1 MVGFNS
7 LHPLKAT
14 KRHTQYPGVPAQEES
29 SRDYDNE
36 KYGHHE
42 DSDEEDSDYESSY
55 PSSPSSSRDTS
66 NSYHSNAPILRKRAN
81 TATSQRPLPRRIPAR
96 VMRYLCLA
104 MISTIVIFMLSLVR
118 MSHLSTQRVQSHTSI
133 PPPPL
138 WESFPFLSRYY
149 GGIRT
154 LVPFSENKPE
164 YPRDEDELP
173 LHNEPSMQGT
183 DLPSRA
189 LPASKPFQAYTDPT
203 GGVFNDE
210 YAPVQQCFIDRAN
223 TLRAPRLQYYE
234 GRPNGF
240 PDHIMGS
247 YEVLGL
253 PEDICFERYG
263 RLGPYGYG
271 YGLRYGGTGTGQH
284 GEMEGSDAVW
294 ADNSNAEKMH
304 SGQVDYRKVDWA
316 DAQRRCHQ
324 ANAARFEP
332 LEPVIK
338 KPTTFSTIIEQ
349 KDSQLLARDELIKSL
364 PNTTSEAV
372 DTTSKV
378 VATQPKKYLPRTAFV
393 IRLWDEYEWKEEDIM
408 ALRALISEISIGS
421 GGQYDVHLLVQV
433 KDPAVHPVFSD
444 EDTYQKH
451 LKDCLP
457 EEFVGIA
464 TFWSETQMLML
475 YQGLFD
481 TFIRGLPVHGSY
493 RGLQMAMQWFAHNH
507 QEYDFFWEWE
517 VDIRYTGHWYHFLS
531 KINSWTK
538 EQPRKGLWERNS
550 RFYVPEVHGTWEDF
564 KQMVRVQTEIGT
576 ESSTNIWS
584 GIGGQKS
591 QNGQKSEPVRNGE
604 KPIWGPER
612 PANSDDWFET
622 ENDPVPPTSYDK
634 DKYTWGVG
642 EDADLIVF
650 NPLFDPDGTTWIL
663 AEDVTGYN
671 LTGGLPP
678 RRATIIAASRMSRK
692 LLNTMHRETTFMK
705 HHAFTEMWAPTT
717 ALHHGYKAV
726 SVPHPLFVD
735 REWPTEYLA
744 SIMNGG
750 RNGATG
756 GARTSVFGDREHNL
770 RGMTWFYNTGFA
782 PNLWRRWLGFKV
794 DNEGG
799 EEFETTVNE
808 GRSGQHVNDMRG
820 GEGRMCLPPM
830 LLHPIKD
837 VEIPVEG
844 LPRLNEEQLPES
856 DPSA

>member
-1 MVGFNS
+1 MAGFNS
-7 LHPLKAT
+7 FNPLKAT
-14 KRHTQYPGVPAQEES
+14 KRHTQYSGIPIQEEP
-29 SRDYDNE
+29 SRDYDTE
-36 KYGHHE
+36 KYGHHDE
-42 DSDEEDSDYESSY
+42 SDEEDTDYSSY
-55 PSSPSSSRDTS
+55 PSSPSSSRETS

-81 TATSQRPLPRRIPAR
+81 TATQRPAPRRLPPK

-118 MSHLSTQRVQSHTSI
+118 MSHISTQKVQEGHALAP

-154 LVPFSENKPE
+154 LVPLSENKPE
-164 YPRDEDELP
+164 YPREEDELP
-173 LHNEPSMQGT
+173 LQNKASIEDTATPARS
-183 DLPSRA
+183 
-189 LPASKPFQAYTDPT
+189 LPASKPFQPYTDIAS
-203 GGVFNDE
+203 GVFNDD
-210 YAPVQQCFIDRAN
+210 YAPVQECFLDREN
-223 TLRAPRLQYYE
+223 TVRAPRLQYYE
-234 GRPNGF
+234 GRPSGF
-240 PDHIMGS
+240 PNHIMGS

-324 ANAARFEP
+324 RNAARFQP
-332 LEPVIK
+332 IEPVVK
-338 KPTTFSTIIEQ
+338 KPTTFSTLTEQ
-349 KDSQLLARDELIKSL
+349 KDSALLKRDELVESV
-364 PNTTSEAV
+364 PNTTSNAV
-372 DTTSKV
+372 DTTSGV
-378 VATQPKKYLPRTAFV
+378 VAIPPKKYLPRTAFV
-393 IRLWDEYEWKEEDIM
+393 IRLWDEYVWREEDIM
-408 ALRALISEISIGS
+408 ALRALISEVSIGS

-433 KDPAVHPVFSD
+433 KDSAVHPVFAD
-444 EDTYQKH
+444 EETYQQH

-531 KINSWTK
+531 KIDAWTK

-576 ESSTNIWS
+576 DNPNNMWS
-584 GIGGQKS
+584 GI
-591 QNGQKSEPVRNGE
+591 NGQKGEKSGPVRKGE
-604 KPIWGPER
+604 KPVWGPER
-612 PANSDDWFET
+612 PSNLDDWFET

-642 EDADLIVF
+642 EDADLVVF

-663 AEDVTGYN
+663 AEDITGYN

-678 RRATIIAASRMSRK
+678 RRATIIAAARMSRK

-726 SVPHPLFVD
+726 SVPHPMFVD

-808 GRSGQHVNDMRG
+808 GRNGQHVNDMRG

-830 LLHPIKD
+830 LLHPVKG

-844 LPRLNEEQLPES
+844 LHRLNEEQLPES
-856 DPSA
+856 DPTA

>member
-1 MVGFNS
+1 MAGFNS
-7 LHPLKAT
+7 LKAT
-14 KRHTQYPGVPAQEES
+14 KRHTQYSGLPAQEEP
-29 SRDYDNE
+29 SRDHDSE
-36 KYGHHE
+36 KYGQHE
-42 DSDEEDSDYESSY
+42 DSDDEDTDYSSY

-81 TATSQRPLPRRIPAR
+81 TATSQRPGPRRIPAR
-96 VMRYLCLA
+96 IMRYLCLA

-118 MSHLSTQRVQSHTSI
+118 MSHVSTQRVQEGQASI
-133 PPPPL
+133 PPPPPL

-154 LVPFSENKPE
+154 LVPLSQNNPE
-164 YPRDEDELP
+164 YPRVEDELP
-173 LHNEPSMQGT
+173 LKNETSIEETATPARS
-183 DLPSRA
+183 
-189 LPASKPFQAYTDPT
+189 LPASKPFQAYTNMT
-203 GGVFNDE
+203 SGVFNDD
-210 YAPVQQCFIDRAN
+210 YAPVQECFLDHEN
-223 TLRAPRLQYYE
+223 VVRAPRLQYYE
-234 GRPNGF
+234 GRPSGF

-324 ANAARFEP
+324 SNAARFRP
-332 LEPVIK
+332 IEPVTK
-338 KPTTFSTIIEQ
+338 KPTTFSTVTEQ
-349 KDSQLLARDELIKSL
+349 KDSRLLTRDELVETV
-364 PNTTSEAV
+364 PNI
-372 DTTSKV
+372 TSKV
-378 VATQPKKYLPRTAFV
+378 VAAPPKKYLPRTAFV
-393 IRLWDEYEWKEEDIM
+393 IRLWDEYVWREEDIM
-408 ALRALISEISIGS
+408 ALRALISEVSIGS

-433 KDPAVHPVFSD
+433 KDSAVHPVFAD
-444 EDTYQKH
+444 EETYQKH

-517 VDIRYTGHWYHFLS
+517 IDIRYTGHWYHFLS
-531 KINSWTK
+531 KVNSWTK

-576 ESSTNIWS
+576 ENPNNLWS
-584 GIGGQKS
+584 GI
-591 QNGQKSEPVRNGE
+591 NGQKGGPVRKGE

-612 PANSDDWFET
+612 PSNSDDWFET

-650 NPLFDPDGTTWIL
+650 NPLFDPDGTTWLL

-726 SVPHPLFVD
+726 SVPHPMFVD

-770 RGMTWFYNTGFA
+770 RGMTWFYNTGFS

-799 EEFETTVNE
+799 EEFETTINE
-808 GRSGQHVNDMRG
+808 GRNGQHVNDMKG

-830 LLHPIKD
+830 LLHPVKD

-856 DPSA
+856 DPTA

>member
-1 MVGFNS
+1 MAGFKS
-7 LHPLKAT
+7 LNPLKAT
-14 KRHTQYPGVPAQEES
+14 KRRTQYSGVSAQEEP
-29 SRDYDNE
+29 SREYDSE
-36 KYGHHE
+36 KYGQHE
-42 DSDEEDSDYESSY
+42 DTDEEDSDYSSY

-66 NSYHSNAPILRKRAN
+66 NSYQSNAPILRKRAN
-81 TATSQRPLPRRIPAR
+81 TATSQRPVPRRIPAR

-118 MSHLSTQRVQSHTSI
+118 MSHISTQRVQDGHNSI

-154 LVPFSENKPE
+154 LVPISQNKPE
-164 YPRDEDELP
+164 YPREEDELP
-173 LHNEPSMQGT
+173 LQNQTSIEGT
-183 DLPSRA
+183 TTPARTLP
-189 LPASKPFQAYTDPT
+189 PSKPFQAYTDT
-203 GGVFNDE
+203 TSGVFNDD
-210 YAPVQQCFIDRAN
+210 YAPVQECFLDREN
-223 TLRAPRLQYYE
+223 TVRAPRLQYYE

-240 PDHIMGS
+240 PDNIMGS

-324 ANAARFEP
+324 ANAARFKP
-332 LEPVIK
+332 FDPVVQ
-338 KPTTFSTIIEQ
+338 KPTTFSTIAEQ
-349 KDSQLLARDELIKSL
+349 KDNRLQKRNRLAETVSNATLSAA
-364 PNTTSEAV
+364 E
-372 DTTSKV
+372 TTSKV
-378 VATQPKKYLPRTAFV
+378 VATPPKKYLPRTAFV
-393 IRLWDEYEWKEEDIM
+393 IRLWDEYQWREEDIM

-433 KDPAVHPVFSD
+433 KDPAVHPVFAD
-444 EDTYQKH
+444 EETYQKH

-517 VDIRYTGHWYHFLS
+517 VDIRYTGHWYNFLS

-576 ESSTNIWS
+576 ESPNNIWS
-584 GIGGQKS
+584 GIGGQK
-591 QNGQKSEPVRNGE
+591 GQKGEPVRKGE
-604 KPIWGPER
+604 RPIWGPER
-612 PANSDDWFET
+612 PSNPDDWFET
-622 ENDPVPPTSYDK
+622 ENDPVPPTTYDK

-808 GRSGQHVNDMRG
+808 GRNGSHVNDMRG

-830 LLHPIKD
+830 LLHPVKG

-856 DPSA
+856 DPTA